1 MEMETRVPQNRRRV
15 ESTLVRMT
23 MRAAILCCA
32 VLAVGD
38 VYMLTR

>member
-1 MEMETRVPQNRRRV
+1 METNSSIPQNRRRV
-15 ESTLVRMT
+15 ESTFVRMT

>member
-1 MEMETRVPQNRRRV
+1 METPISQERRRV
-15 ESTLVRMT
+15 ESTFVRMT

>member
-1 MEMETRVPQNRRRV
+1 METPIPQERRRV
-15 ESTLVRMT
+15 ESTFVRMT

>member
-1 MEMETRVPQNRRRV
+1 MDSPVTENRRRV
-15 ESTLVRMT
+15 ESTFVRMS
-23 MRAAILCCA
+23 MRAAILCCV

>member
-1 MEMETRVPQNRRRV
+1 METPIPEERRRV
-15 ESTLVRMT
+15 ESTLVRVM

-32 VLAVGD
+32 VLLVGD